1 MLRSGY
7 MQSLSPSRKM
17 RDALH
22 IGQAPPGDPP
32 TLTNMEKLAAPV
44 LQRPAKRNYP
54 ALVSAL
60 QTLGYSITGF
70 IATAV
75 VGLDGQPVAQVAVD
89 DIDISQLCGY
99 FSSILQGALGS
110 LQDGGLGGFEDTV
123 ISSADRHVLIRL
135 VSSDKDT
142 FQVLITTRESEPLE
156 SLEQMANVEDAIA
169 AALR

>member
-1 MLRSGY
+1 MVRSGY
-7 MQSLSPSRKM
+7 LHSQSPSRKM
-17 RDALH
+17 SDALH
-22 IGQAPPGDPP
+22 LKEAPPGDSP
-32 TLTNMEKLAAPV
+32 TLTSMEKLAAPV

-75 VGLDGQPVAQVAVD
+75 VGLDGQPVAQVAID
-89 DIDISQLCGY
+89 DVDISQLCGY

-123 ISSADRHVLIRL
+123 ISSADRHILIRL
-135 VSSDKDT
+135 VGSDKDT
-142 FQVLITTRESEPLE
+142 FQVLITTRESEPLD
-156 SLEQMANVEDAIA
+156 SLEKMANVEDAIA